1 MQLLVPSALI
11 QTCRQPIQRN
21 CSSSFHAKEEEEVE
35 PKTSAL
41 ISPYSVLLFFVVKH
55 SLFSFMA
62 NLTLFSVSDS
72 ELESEVRTLRIR

>member
-11 QTCRQPIQRN
+11 QTCRQPDQRN
-21 CSSSFHAKEEEEVE
+21 RSSSFHAKEEEEVE

-41 ISPYSVLLFFVVKH
+41 ISSYSVLSFSVVKH
-55 SLFSFMA
+55 SLFPFMA
-62 NLTLFSVSDS
+62 KLTLFSISNS